1 MLNCVRNASAYFPI
15 KGKAKKEMLTSLGND
30 GAGNNNDD
38 GPVEFGL
45 EVRDNLLVHFA
56 ESVDRSVGDAH
67 EQGLAGGA
75 VCLGVFNQLSA
86 VDEDL

>member
-1 MLNCVRNASAYFPI
+1 
-15 KGKAKKEMLTSLGND
+15 MLTSLGND

-38 GPVEFGL
+38 GPVEFAL

-56 ESVDRSVGDAH
+56 ESVDRSVGDAN
-67 EQGLAGGA
+67 EQSLAGGA
-75 VCLGVFNQLSA
+75 VSLGVFNQLSA